1 MLQLLF
7 QNIERA
13 LGPYLSQVSGV
24 VYWSGLI
31 ILAAVVLFPLIR
43 VLMEYDVAHSG
54 VERYWVKTCGHC
66 GKLGIVTGRRCD
78 YCENDWGIPWPVRL
92 WTASSRRREGVWTR
106 RLRWTS
112 QLLWSGA
119 FLALSIW
126 LLAGIGGFSPQGEV
140 HRLFLGVALLAW
152 AAIGWFAGGALRLG
166 HRGLLGRARDTLI
179 AFAAIG
185 VMATALF
192 LADAAR
198 PTPERSL
205 ARFTTEDGMIR
216 FGEQQVG
223 ISKGQVAFEY
233 LQLDH
238 DFLGYHRIIP
248 LGLSGE
254 KRVSFPST
262 AFGRWVVVHLQ
273 ENAGAYTARGFVV
286 RVRSDRVRV
295 RSGQSYEVVER
306 KGQVLIRKSADS
318 ST

>member
-13 LGPYLSQVSGV
+13 LGPSLSQVSGF

-31 ILAAVVLFPLIR
+31 ILSAVVLLPVIR
-43 VLMEYDVAHSG
+43 VLMEYDVARAG
-54 VERYWVKTCGHC
+54 MERYWVKTCRHC
-66 GKLGIVTGRRCD
+66 GKLGIVTGRWCD
-78 YCENDWGIPWPVRL
+78 YCERDLGIPWPVRW
-92 WTASSRRREGVWTR
+92 WTAPSRRREGSWVR

-112 QLLWSGA
+112 QLLWSVV
-119 FLALSIW
+119 FLLLSIW

-205 ARFTTEDGMIR
+205 ARFTTEDGIIR

-254 KRVSFPST
+254 KRVLLPT
-262 AFGRWVVVHLQ
+262 TTIGRWVVNHLE
-273 ENAGAYTARGFVV
+273 ENAGLYMARGLMV
-286 RVRSDRVRV
+286 RERSDRVRV

-306 KGQVLIRKSADS
+306 KGQVLIRKTGDS
-318 ST
+318 KT

>member
-13 LGPYLSQVSGV
+13 LGPSLSQVSGF

-31 ILAAVVLFPLIR
+31 ILSAVVLLPVIR
-43 VLMEYDVAHSG
+43 VLMEYDVARAG
-54 VERYWVKTCGHC
+54 MERYWVKTCRHC
-66 GKLGIVTGRRCD
+66 GKLGIVTGRWCD
-78 YCENDWGIPWPVRL
+78 YCERDLAIPWPVRW
-92 WTASSRRREGVWTR
+92 WTAPSRRREGSWVR

-112 QLLWSGA
+112 QLLWSVV
-119 FLALSIW
+119 FLLLSIW

-166 HRGLLGRARDTLI
+166 HRGLLGRARDTL
-179 AFAAIG
+179 
-185 VMATALF
+185 
-192 LADAAR
+192 
-198 PTPERSL
+198 
-205 ARFTTEDGMIR
+205 DGIIR

-254 KRVSFPST
+254 KRVLLPT
-262 AFGRWVVVHLQ
+262 TTIGRWVVNHLE
-273 ENAGAYTARGFVV
+273 ENAGLYMARGLMV
-286 RVRSDRVRV
+286 RERSDRVRV

-306 KGQVLIRKSADS
+306 KGQVLIRKTGDS
-318 ST
+318 KT